1 MSNRKTTDKTFDLT
15 NVLPKKVPTKHKPH
29 NLLSK
34 EQLEE
39 IEERKKREVIF
50 SWRFFDRSHKYF
62 NMGNTDS
69 PWFISL
75 LDCLQDVSRLTVE
88 EFRQQSERRG
98 LRVHPH
104 DWRRA
109 SAKFNLPEESFEQY
123 KENCLQFSISKANG
137 RVHGILIDNVFYI
150 VWLDP
155 LYNLYPPKERNRKV
169 LEYDYPVTEYEV
181 LELEVDS
188 LEKEIESL
196 KEDISTYEQLLDDI
210 D

>member
-1 MSNRKTTDKTFDLT
+1 MSDHKTTERRFNLT
-15 NVLPKKVPTKHKPH
+15 NVLPDKVSTKYKPH

-39 IEERKKREVIF
+39 IEDRKKREVIF
-50 SWRFFDRSHKYF
+50 SWRFFDRTHKYF
-62 NMGNTDS
+62 NMGKTDS

-104 DWRRA
+104 NWERA
-109 SAKFNLPEESFEQY
+109 SAQFDLPEESFEQY

-155 LYNLYPPKERNRKV
+155 LHNLYPPKERNRKV
-169 LEYDYPVTEYEV
+169 LEYEYPVTEYEV
-181 LELEVDS
+181 LELRIDS
-188 LEKEIESL
+188 LEQEISRLE
-196 KEDISTYEQLLDDI
+196 EDLSTCEQLLDDV